1 MAGRPWGADGYEE
14 GRRGFRDRRPRAG
27 RDLENGGVVNTDN
40 GNRSLGGN
48 TMNIARPNKEDLDA
62 VWELVAFLNKIEQG
76 LNPIYQPADPEDE
89 DDFEYLSDAPA
100 DEVLEAL
107 ESKSANAGLSW
118 IMTVL
123 DTLLSSNN
131 DIVDQESSVLDFSP
145 KFKQAVK
152 DTERL
157 DFLIEVGSAEFSK
170 QNGQKT
176 CCSLTEYGIR
186 GYGSNYREALDDV
199 MKEWKGM

>member
-1 MAGRPWGADGYEE
+1 
-14 GRRGFRDRRPRAG
+14 
-27 RDLENGGVVNTDN
+27 
-40 GNRSLGGN
+40 
-48 TMNIARPNKEDLDA
+48 MNIARPNKEDFDA
-62 VWELVAFLNKIEQG
+62 VWELVSFLNKIEQG
-76 LNPIYQPADPEDE
+76 LNPIYQPADPDDE

-100 DEVLEAL
+100 DEVFEAL
-107 ESKSANAGLSW
+107 ESKYTDAGLPW
-118 IMTVL
+118 IMAVL

-157 DFLIEVGSAEFSK
+157 DFLMKVGAAEFSK

-199 MKEWKGM
+199 MKEWKEM